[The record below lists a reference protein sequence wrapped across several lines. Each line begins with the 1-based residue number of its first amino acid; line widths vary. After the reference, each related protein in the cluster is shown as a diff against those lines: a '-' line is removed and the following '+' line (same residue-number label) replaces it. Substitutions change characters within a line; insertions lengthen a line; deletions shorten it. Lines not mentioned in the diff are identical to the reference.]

1 MKNLIKTKNA
11 PEAIGPYSQAIAV
24 NGFLFTAGQ
33 IPIVPATGKFIEG
46 GIKEQTAQVLKNVKA
61 VIEAGHSSMPMV
73 VKTTVYL
80 TSAENFNAMNEV
92 YASFFN
98 ANDKPPART
107 TVFVSALPKGAL
119 VEIDAVATFE

>member
-1 MKNLIKTKNA
+1 MKILIKTRNA

-46 GIKEQTAQVLKNVKA
+46 GIKEQTAQVLENLKA
-61 VIEAGHSSMPMV
+61 VIEAGHTSMSKV
-73 VKTTVYL
+73 AKTTVYL
-80 TSAENFNAMNEV
+80 TNAKDFAAMNEV
-92 YASFFN
+92 YASFFQSQ
-98 ANDKPPART
+98 DSPPART

-119 VEIDAVATFE
+119 VEIDAAAAIE